1 MGPLLSQDSA
11 LQVVAAFVL
20 VGLFACALILLTRL
34 LSRAAEASLSGVSAS
49 LMSPLGALFGL
60 TAAFL
65 AASVWDSHGQAVR
78 AANLE
83 ARSLSEAWVTASS
96 LPDPL
101 RGDVRHSIQT
111 YVHLVVTEEWPLMA
125 SLSSFNNPVSNRA
138 RDALLAPIH
147 SLMAA
152 DGVPS
157 PAVAATAHELQSAFE
172 ARSRRIDIALHRISL
187 VQLSSTVA
195 LGFLL
200 ITLVAVAHHRHLG
213 SQIIAVGL
221 VSLAVAVSVTT
232 IVVHDNPFSG
242 YLAVTATDFANIAE
256 YGAQGGGQE

>member
-1 MGPLLSQDSA
+1 MGAFVRQDSA
-11 LQVVAAFVL
+11 LQAAAAFAL
-20 VGLFACALILLTRL
+20 VGLFACGVILLIRL
-34 LSRAAEASLSGVSAS
+34 LSRVAAPSLSGVSAS

-83 ARSLSEAWVTASS
+83 ARSLSEAWVTAGS
-96 LPDPL
+96 LPDAL
-101 RGDVRHSIQT
+101 RGDVQQSVET
-111 YVHLVVTEEWPLMA
+111 YVHLVVTEEWPLMG
-125 SLSSFNNPVSNRA
+125 SLTSFNNPVSNRA
-138 RDALLAPIH
+138 RDTLLTPIH

-152 DGVPS
+152 AGAPS
-157 PAVAATAHELQSAFE
+157 PALAATAHELQSAFE

-187 VQLSSTVA
+187 MQLASTVV
-195 LGFLL
+195 LGLLL
-200 ITLVAVAHHRHLG
+200 ITLVAVTHHRDLG
-213 SQIIAVGL
+213 AQIIAVGL

-242 YLAVTATDFANIAE
+242 YLAMTAADFANIAE
-256 YGAQGGGQE
+256 YGARK